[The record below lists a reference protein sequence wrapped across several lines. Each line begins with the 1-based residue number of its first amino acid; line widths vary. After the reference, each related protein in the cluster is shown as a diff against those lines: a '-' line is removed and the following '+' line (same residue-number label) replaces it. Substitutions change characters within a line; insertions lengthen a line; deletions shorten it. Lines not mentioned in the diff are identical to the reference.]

1 MEKFRLHLTYLLFS
15 ISPIHWFPNRGRHVR
30 LNIPSARRCKMDDCC
45 LRGFQWDA
53 KPKGTSEI
61 DLAGRKCYVT
71 GSNPDRAIMIIHDL
85 FGWTFPN
92 TQILAD
98 HFAEE
103 VNATVYIPDL

>member
-1 MEKFRLHLTYLLFS
+1 
-15 ISPIHWFPNRGRHVR
+15 
-30 LNIPSARRCKMDDCC
+30 
-45 LRGFQWDA
+45 
-53 KPKGTSEI
+53 
-61 DLAGRKCYVT
+61 
-71 GSNPDRAIMIIHDL
+71 MIIHDL